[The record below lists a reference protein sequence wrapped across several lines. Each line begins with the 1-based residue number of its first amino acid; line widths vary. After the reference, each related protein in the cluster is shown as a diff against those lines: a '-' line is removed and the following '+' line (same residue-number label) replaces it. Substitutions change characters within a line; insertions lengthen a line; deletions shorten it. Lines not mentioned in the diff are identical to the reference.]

1 MTTGLPKPPTIRS
14 ILLGIALL
22 ALVILAFLRMP
33 DVVKYTGAA
42 LMFVPAK
49 LGLIEMVEPQ
59 QVIRLSLAENPS
71 SVMIPAP
78 GRYALYTDNY
88 DLLVVHDA
96 VVAGHSTPWIKIH
109 SQDLGG
115 QVEVTLV
122 ERGLA
127 WYDTPFARGRPVVL
141 FEIEQGG
148 VYQFTHPTRPDS
160 AYIVPDVLTGKESGI
175 TLTVLAEIG
184 LAGGLVFFIV
194 NRRTRPRRL
203 RQKEV
208 QDQARQRTDVMKKKM
223 QEKAEREKSG
233 QKQARDTYE
242 PENYWQ
248 KH

>member
-1 MTTGLPKPPTIRS
+1 MTTGLPKPPTVRS

-22 ALVILAFLRMP
+22 VIAILAFLRMS

-59 QVIRLSLAENPS
+59 QVLRLSLAENPS
-71 SVMIPAP
+71 SVMIPSP

-96 VVAGHSTPWIKIH
+96 VVAGNSTPWIKIQ
-109 SQDLGG
+109 SQDLGD

-127 WYDTPFARGRPVVL
+127 WYDTPFARGRAVVL

-148 VYQFTHPTRPDS
+148 LYQFTHPSRPDS
-160 AYIVPDVLTGKESGI
+160 AYIVPDVVTGKESGI
-175 TLTVLAEIG
+175 TLSVLVEIV
-184 LAGGLVFFIV
+184 LVGGLVFFIV
-194 NRRTRPRRL
+194 NRRNRPRRL
-203 RQKEV
+203 RRKEV
-208 QDQARQRTDVMKKKM
+208 QEQARQRTETMKKKM
-223 QEKAEREKSG
+223 QEKAEREKAG

-242 PENYWQ
+242 PDNYWQ

>member
-1 MTTGLPKPPTIRS
+1 MTTGLPKPPTVRS
-14 ILLGIALL
+14 ILLGIALFVI
-22 ALVILAFLRMP
+22 ALLAFLRMP

-59 QVIRLSLAENPS
+59 QVLRLPLAENPS
-71 SVMIPAP
+71 SLTIPSP

-96 VVAGHSTPWIKIH
+96 VVEGDLPPWIKVR
-109 SQDLGG
+109 SQASGAPVSIL
-115 QVEVTLV
+115 LM

-148 VYQFTHPTRPDS
+148 VYQFIHPTRPDS
-160 AYIVPDVLTGKESGI
+160 AYIVPDVVTGKEFGI
-175 TLTVLAEIG
+175 TLTVLAEVGLVGG
-184 LAGGLVFFIV
+184 LAFYIV
-194 NRRTRPRRL
+194 NRRDRPRRL

-208 QDQARQRTDVMKKKM
+208 QEQARLRTEAMKRKM
-223 QEKAEREKSG
+223 QEKAEREKPG
-233 QKQARDTYE
+233 QKQARDTYT
-242 PENYWQ
+242 PDNYWQ